1 MVKYSFVF
9 SIVLIIRLIPYVL
22 TPISSSVVP
31 GWHTTIYPPWFS
43 FSIIQL
49 VWLGVAS
56 VIYNYLERNGK
67 VVSHKI
73 FMIHIFLSLS
83 IFLDNGYSLFDPHL
97 KTRFLILDPSFLF
110 LIAQIIF
117 ILGVLTA
124 KKSKSTNKR
133 A

>member
-73 FMIHIFLSLS
+73 FMIHIFLSPS
-83 IFLDNGYSLFDPHL
+83 KDKIPNTRPLFS
-97 KTRFLILDPSFLF
+97 ILDCANHFYF
-110 LIAQIIF
+110 RCTD
-117 ILGVLTA
+117 G
-124 KKSKSTNKR
+124 KKIEVDQQTSVKYYT
-133 A
+133 